1 MTEDKKQAK
10 FEEVK
15 GEAKE
20 AAKEAAGKVLGDK
33 KLEVEGLI
41 EKELG
46 KEKEPVE
53 DLKNK
58 L

>member
-15 GEAKE
+15 GE
-20 AAKEAAGKVLGDK
+20 AKEAAGKVLGDK

-46 KEKEPVE
+46 KEKESVE